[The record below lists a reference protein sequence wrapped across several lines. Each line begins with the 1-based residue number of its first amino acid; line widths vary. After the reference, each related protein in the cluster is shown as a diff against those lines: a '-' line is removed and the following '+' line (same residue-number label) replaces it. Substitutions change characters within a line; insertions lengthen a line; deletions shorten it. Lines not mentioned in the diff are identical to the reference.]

1 MAGSMEDGSLDRFRN
16 EARAIRERADW
27 RIFAL
32 LGSASLGVVGVFALA
47 IVLKAPQ
54 SNFFWPI
61 LAGLLLTA
69 VALLWTRRT
78 RRIDSGLVLLTVMM
92 LVGISGVILIQNG
105 ARAPALVYGLTTVA
119 VVLIAGRQR
128 LGLALALWLTVWT
141 GAVTWASATGRL
153 SIDAPNPLGQDNA
166 RLLAFVVSTVLIG
179 LAARIVQARRRAL
192 EAVLE
197 SALRLTE
204 QERDAARSLAERRAR
219 KVEEISH
226 EIRTPMTGIVGAAQL
241 LTRQPLSPVQ
251 RQLLS
256 IQRQS
261 AERLLQLVTAVL
273 DQAKVESEPMAVTQA
288 PCAPRMLA
296 AEVVELFAPQAHR
309 RGVEIIWTAD
319 PALPRRVVGDAMR
332 MRQVLSNLVSNAVKF
347 TDHGDV
353 QVHLAP
359 SSPGRMRI
367 DVRDTGRGVAP
378 ERLGAIFERFVS
390 EAGSDERSLG
400 TGLGLPICRDLAQAM
415 GGRITATS
423 QPGQGSCF
431 SLDLP
436 CLACAPEPADE
447 VLPYK
452 PPPGRLWVVGASAAL
467 ATQLRFIL
475 GEMEVDARF
484 VDGPPSADDWA
495 AAEGEDAPRQ
505 ALLVDTWTGHGRCV
519 EQVPEI
525 LDKARRA
532 GRRVIV
538 VNSVAQDAAFGVLD
552 DVWQVFRP
560 PSWDALQEALA
571 WAFGNPADPARGEPA
586 PPRTL
591 RVLLVDD
598 NAVNQIIGKAM
609 LDAMHA
615 EVTVAHDG
623 RQALDEIVAQPFD
636 LVLMDL
642 QMPGMDGL
650 EATRGLRRHEREHG
664 LARTPVLAVTGQDG
678 TDVQR
683 SCLEAGMDEV
693 LVKPYTV
700 DQLRAAIDR
709 HAVVVAR

>member
-1 MAGSMEDGSLDRFRN
+1 MPGSMEDGSLDRFRN
-16 EARAIRERADW
+16 EAQAIRERADW
-27 RIFAL
+27 QIFAL
-32 LGSASLGVVGVFALA
+32 LGSASMGVVGVFALA
-47 IVLKAPQ
+47 IVLKAPR
-54 SNFFWPI
+54 SAFFWPI
-61 LAGLLLTA
+61 LAGLVLPA
-69 VALLWTRRT
+69 AALLWTRRS
-78 RRIDSGLVLLTVMM
+78 RRIDVGLVLLTAMM
-92 LVGISGVILIQNG
+92 LVGISGVILVQNG
-105 ARAPALVYGLTTVA
+105 ARAPALGYGLTTVA

-128 LGLALALWLTVWT
+128 LGLLLATWLTAWT

-166 RLLAFVVSTVLIG
+166 RLLAFVVSTLLIG
-179 LAARIVQARRRAL
+179 LAARIVQARRRSL
-192 EAVLE
+192 EAILE

-273 DQAKVESEPMAVTQA
+273 DQAKVESEPMAVSEA
-288 PCAPRMLA
+288 PCVPRMLA

-319 PALPRRVVGDAMR
+319 PALPRRVMCDAMR
-332 MRQVLSNLVSNAVKF
+332 MRQILSNLVSNAVKF
-347 TDHGDV
+347 TDQGDV
-353 QVHLAP
+353 HVHLAP

-390 EAGSDERSLG
+390 DAGSEERALS
-400 TGLGLPICRDLAQAM
+400 TGLGLPICRDLALAM

-423 QPGQGSCF
+423 RLDEGSCF

-436 CLACAPEPADE
+436 CLPAAADPADE
-447 VLPYK
+447 VMPYK
-452 PPPGRLWVVGASAAL
+452 PPPGRLWVVGASAPL

-475 GEMEVDARF
+475 GEMGVDARF
-484 VDGPPSADDWA
+484 VDGPPSPEDWDSRQ
-495 AAEGEDAPRQ
+495 GQDTPRQ
-505 ALLVDTWTGHGRCV
+505 ALLLDTWSGHGRCV
-519 EQVPEI
+519 DQVPRM
-525 LDKARRA
+525 LDEARQA

-560 PSWDALQEALA
+560 PSWDALQEALS
-571 WAFGNPADPARGEPA
+571 WAFGNPADPAPGLPA
-586 PPRTL
+586 AARPL

-609 LDAMHA
+609 LDTLHA
-615 EVTVAHDG
+615 EVTAAHDG
-623 RQALDEIVAQPFD
+623 QEALDQLVAQHFD

-650 EATRGLRRHEREHG
+650 EATRRLRQHERDHG
-664 LARTPVLAVTGQDG
+664 LPRTPVLAVTGQDG
-678 TDVQR
+678 TEVQR
-683 SCLEAGMDEV
+683 SCREAGMDDV

-700 DQLRAAIDR
+700 NQLRAAIDP
-709 HAVVVAR
+709 HAVVTTR